1 MATMATT
8 SRMVES
14 ARIRRTRRLVRL
26 VSFGGAL
33 AVFAGGCA
41 SEVDLSSLRKEQRDL
56 ARRLAD
62 TRADV
67 ESLRVQ
73 LSRLRAQVEEGG
85 SRARATAPAPSSS
98 YASSDIE
105 ERLRMLESRSTDP
118 SSTQASLPP
127 GAVPPGSEFGAGAPA
142 APSAPPASVPVSDTG
157 SPVPIEADMGRST
170 SEEYRT
176 GLALVQRGEQQK
188 AVQTLRGLVNKNP
201 KSDVVPYAQYW
212 IGEAYFDQGKYN
224 EAILA
229 YNEVLVGWP
238 KSDRVPAALLRQA
251 TAFAE
256 LGDKIDARLILQK
269 LISEHPASPEAAR
282 AKRQLLALGS

>member
-1 MATMATT
+1 MI
-8 SRMVES
+8 V
-14 ARIRRTRRLVRL
+14 RRQLVRHVL
-26 VSFGGAL
+26 MAGLLAIGA
-33 AVFAGGCA
+33 AGCA

-73 LSRLRAQVEEGG
+73 LSRLRGQVEEGG
-85 SRARATAPAPSSS
+85 QRGRAASVPPST
-98 YASSDIE
+98 DIE
-105 ERLRMLESRSTDP
+105 ERLRILESSTGSRPVDP
-118 SSTQASLPP
+118 SQTGVAPGSL
-127 GAVPPGSEFGAGAPA
+127 PPGSEFGSTAPA
-142 APSAPPASVPVSDTG
+142 PPPPPPPPPSETG
-157 SPVPIEADMGRST
+157 SPVAVETDIGRST

-176 GLALVQRGEQQK
+176 GLTQYQRGEQQK

-201 KSDVVPYAQYW
+201 KNDVVPYAQYW
-212 IGEAYFDQGKYN
+212 IGEAYFSQGKYN

-251 TAFAE
+251 TAFSE

-269 LISEHPASPEAAR
+269 LVAEHPASPEAAR
-282 AKRQLLALGS
+282 AKRQLLALGN